1 MVSETFKSKRCS
13 QTSYGSY
20 EILWVATM
28 SNLPCGLFSSQLESL
43 RCCKAKQTGCVAL
56 VVNFAWYC
64 ILCIQMCFATATP
77 APHIKSR
84 IELVLLVSSCDV
96 PFALWPMNQLPLPT
110 SGNWMISQLLLQ
122 KLKIYWTSSRVMKAE
137 CPKLFFAV
145 LRRSSARHDLTQG
158 AGCDRSTRRR

>member
-1 MVSETFKSKRCS
+1 
-13 QTSYGSY
+13 
-20 EILWVATM
+20 M
-28 SNLPCGLFSSQLESL
+28 SNLPFALFSSQLESL
-43 RCCKAKQTGCVAL
+43 RCCNAKQTGCV
-56 VVNFAWYC
+56 
-64 ILCIQMCFATATP
+64 
-77 APHIKSR
+77 
-84 IELVLLVSSCDV
+84 VLYIIFETLRCWFCMMLYAYANVFCNSDSSTSYQEPNRTCSYYFDV
-96 PFALWPMNQLPLPT
+96 QFALWAMNQLPLQT